1 VPRGRVPRLM
11 GGATRS
17 ISMMAVATAGWLVSP
32 RSTVSAAPFRESP
45 GISLSRVPL
54 LPQQLMNPRNDRQG
68 GRSSPNDLEVDMRR
82 IFAVLSLLLV
92 VGCHGEP
99 SPQPQVRATTPSPAI
114 HFLVVHDVSSSIDGR
129 VPRLDPRELL
139 PVLEYAEAHGG
150 TVGVISFGT
159 RSRPSV
165 RAVFDPP
172 VAKKNDP
179 HVNVFLREPDPDPQ
193 ELARIEDEYRAY
205 CTAERERFLSDV
217 TTLLEESASATNLV
231 SGLERAEAYFSEST
245 KASARI
251 LLLISDFEDTT
262 GTTSFDL
269 NLDPGVRVFAVC
281 KDIRSFGILQNQAA
295 NLETFEST
303 SAAIRAAIPKRR

>member
-1 VPRGRVPRLM
+1 MNVTAIYH
-11 GGATRS
+11 GGVHQLAPSVYHPHLATIKRRAGPSAS
-17 ISMMAVATAGWLVSP
+17 ISIGT
-32 RSTVSAAPFRESP
+32 E
-45 GISLSRVPL
+45 
-54 LPQQLMNPRNDRQG
+54 
-68 GRSSPNDLEVDMRR
+68 
-82 IFAVLSLLLV
+82 
-92 VGCHGEP
+92 
-99 SPQPQVRATTPSPAI
+99 
-114 HFLVVHDVSSSIDGR
+114 
-129 VPRLDPRELL
+129 DP
-139 PVLEYAEAHGG
+139 
-150 TVGVISFGT
+150 
-159 RSRPSV
+159 PSV
-165 RAVFDPP
+165 SGDLVPP